1 MKPTLL
7 ILAAGMGSGYGGLKQ
22 MDPVGPSGETI
33 MDYSVYDAA
42 KAGFGKVVFVIRPDF
57 AADFKAKLG
66 SRYANTLPVDY
77 VFQEMGKLPEG
88 FSVPEG
94 REKPWGTGQAILMAK
109 DLIHEPFAAINADDY
124 YGQDAFLKMA
134 RFLDAPSPDFS
145 MVGYNLRQT
154 LSDHGSVARG
164 VCELNGEYLKRVTEL
179 TKIERA
185 AGGGA
190 MNKGPEGEV
199 KLSGEE
205 PVSMNFWGFR
215 PSLFPALEEAFEIF
229 LRDKG
234 KELKSEFYIPLVVD
248 SLVYAG
254 KAKVKVLKTSATW
267 FGVTYR
273 EDKPVV
279 ERSIRALVDHGA
291 YPPNLWS

>member
-1 MKPTLL
+1 MKATLV
-7 ILAAGMGSGYGGLKQ
+7 ILAAGMGSRYGGLKQ

-33 MDYSVYDAA
+33 MDYSVFDAA
-42 KAGFGKVVFVIRPDF
+42 KAGFGKVIFVIRPDF

-66 SRYANTLPVDY
+66 SRYAKKLAVDY
-77 VFQEMGKLPEG
+77 VYQELGKLPG
-88 FSVPEG
+88 GYKAPQG

-109 DLIHEPFAAINADDY
+109 DAVKEPFAAINADDF

-134 RFLDAPSPDFS
+134 RFLESPSTDFA

-154 LSDHGSVARG
+154 LSEHGSVARG
-164 VCELNGEYLKRVTEL
+164 VCELDGEYLKKVTEL
-179 TKIERA
+179 TKIERSPH
-185 AGGGA
+185 GGA
-190 MNKGPEGEV
+190 VNKGPEGEQM
-199 KLSGEE
+199 LSGDE

-215 PSLFPALEEAFEIF
+215 PGIFPALEEAFEIF
-229 LRDKG
+229 LRDRG
-234 KELKSEFYIPLVVD
+234 SEMKSEFYIPMVVD

-254 KAKVKVLKTSATW
+254 KAKVRVLKTSATW

-279 ERSIRALVDHGA
+279 ERSIRALVDNGA